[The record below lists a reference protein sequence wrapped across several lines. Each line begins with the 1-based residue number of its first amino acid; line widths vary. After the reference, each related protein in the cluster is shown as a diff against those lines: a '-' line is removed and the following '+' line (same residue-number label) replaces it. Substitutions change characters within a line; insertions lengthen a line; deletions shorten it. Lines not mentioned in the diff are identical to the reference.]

1 MSRLWARTKAM
12 VARHW
17 PVLRLRT
24 ILLGTL
30 LFVAALPGFG
40 AIFLRIYENALV
52 RRTEAELVAQG
63 AALAASAAVVGSG
76 IALSAPLPTAPP
88 AVPERYPDR
97 VTEVDLRSS
106 PILPPRPR
114 AEIAAGTAPGT
125 GPGAGGVAD
134 PAAVALAWRMMP
146 AFQETKVTTL
156 ASILMLDRQGILLNG
171 PEAGGSLAAL
181 PEVHAALAG
190 VPTTVLRENA
200 GYPARHALDWLSRA
214 ANIRLHH
221 TRPIVVDGK
230 VVGVLLLSRSPRAL
244 ALGLYEDRGK
254 IALGVAA
261 IFAMLLMLSAVLSRA
276 IVRPIEGL
284 SRATR
289 ALASGRRVSTRQP
302 TLQVV
307 EIRALFEDFEQMAD
321 AIEKRSR
328 YLRDFAASVSH
339 EFKTPLAGISG
350 AIELLQDHGAQMSPA
365 ESERFLANM
374 AADARRLSRLVGRL
388 MELARADVHVG
399 EAEAAAQP
407 GPILAAV
414 ADALSGEHFAI
425 TVDLPPVMPN
435 TMPAVSIDGDALEA
449 VLTTLAENARQA
461 GARSLAITLSADD
474 EAVRIDLADDGPGI
488 PEADRPRVFEPFFTS
503 KREQGGTGLGLPIA
517 RSLLNAYGGELTLL
531 PSAAGAHF
539 RISCP
544 AAPPSPQPALR

>member
-1 MSRLWARTKAM
+1 MQRSGRAGMMRLWARTKAA
-12 VARHW
+12 VARRW
-17 PVLRLRT
+17 PILRLRT

-40 AIFLRIYENALV
+40 AIFLRVYENALV

-76 IALSAPLPTAPP
+76 IALPAPLPAAPP
-88 AVPERYPDR
+88 AVPERYHDR

-114 AEIAAGTAPGT
+114 AAAGA
-125 GPGAGGVAD
+125 VAD

-171 PEAGGSLAAL
+171 PQAGGSLATL

-221 TRPIVVDGK
+221 ARPVVVEGK

-244 ALGLYEDRGK
+244 FLGIYEDRGK

-261 IFAMLLMLSAVLSRA
+261 IFAMLLVLSAVLSRA

-289 ALASGRRVSTRQP
+289 ALASGRRVPSRQP

-307 EIRALFEDFEQMAD
+307 EIRALYEDFEQMAD

-328 YLRDFAASVSH
+328 YLRDFAASLSH

-365 ESERFLANM
+365 DSERFLANM

-399 EAEAAAQP
+399 AAQAAAQP
-407 GPILAAV
+407 GEILAAV
-414 ADALSGEHFAI
+414 ADALSGEHFAV
-425 TVDLPPVMPN
+425 TLDLPEA
-435 TMPAVSIDGDALEA
+435 MPAVSIDGDALEA

-461 GARSLAITLSADD
+461 GARSLAVTLASDANG
-474 EAVRIDLADDGPGI
+474 VRIDLVDDGPGI

-517 RSLLNAYGGELTLL
+517 RSLLGAYGGDLALL
-531 PSAAGAHF
+531 PAATGAHF

-544 AAPPSPQPALR
+544 AAPPSPPPAPR

>member
-76 IALSAPLPTAPP
+76 IALPAAPPTAP
-88 AVPERYPDR
+88 ERYHDR

-106 PILPPRPR
+106 PVLPPRPH
-114 AEIAAGTAPGT
+114 AGSNSLRP
-125 GPGAGGVAD
+125 D

-146 AFQETKVTTL
+146 VFQETKVTTL